1 MKVTLLGCGGSSGV
15 PLANGT
21 PGGYWGN
28 CDPLEPKNRRM
39 RASAFVETQGKR
51 ILIDTSPDLREQI
64 LRFGIQGVD
73 AVLFT
78 HSHADHCHGIDEL
91 RVMRYAQ
98 QNSIPAYMDS
108 VTHQELT
115 ARFAYAFESSH
126 KDHALYPALM
136 SDRSFAGPF
145 DAVGVPVVPFKQDHG
160 NVHSMGFRIGDFA
173 YSTDVV
179 QLSDEAIEILQGL
192 DFWIVDCLRFEPHPT
207 HAHFDRTMAWIEA
220 VRPKRAVL
228 THLNHSVDYH
238 VIKERCPP
246 GVEPGYDGLVLEVA
260 EAATGQGAEQGPNL
274 ADDGA
279 ALYSAS
285 QKLSGR

>member
-21 PGGYWGN
+21 PGGHWGN
-28 CDPLEPKNRRM
+28 CDPQEPKNRRM
-39 RASAFVETQGKR
+39 RASVFLETQGKR
-51 ILIDTSPDLREQI
+51 ILFDTSPDLREQI
-64 LRFGIQGVD
+64 LRFGIGGID

-98 QNSIPAYMDS
+98 QASIPAYMDRK
-108 VTHQELT
+108 THQELLL
-115 ARFAYAFESSH
+115 RFEYVFESSH

-136 SDRSFAGPF
+136 DDRAFDGPF
-145 DAVGVPVVPFKQDHG
+145 EAVGVPVTPFVQDHG
-160 NVHSMGFRIGDFA
+160 NVHSMGYRIGDFA
-173 YSTDVV
+173 YSTDAVR
-179 QLSDEAIEILQGL
+179 LSDEAIEILQGIDL
-192 DFWIVDCLRFEPHPT
+192 WIVDCLRFEPHPT
-207 HAHFDRTMAWIEA
+207 HAHFDRTMEWIEA

-246 GVEPGYDGLVLEVA
+246 SVEPGYDGLVMELA
-260 EAATGQGAEQGPNL
+260 DAAGQGTDL
-274 ADDGA
+274 ADSGV

-285 QKLSGR
+285 QKS